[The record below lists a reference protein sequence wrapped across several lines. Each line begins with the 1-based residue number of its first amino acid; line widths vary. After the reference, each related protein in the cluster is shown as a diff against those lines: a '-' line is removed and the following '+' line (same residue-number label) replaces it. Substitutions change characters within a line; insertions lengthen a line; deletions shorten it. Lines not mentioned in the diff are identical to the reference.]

1 MDFKAALKSF
11 AEAWAVA
18 QIQTLQGTSSSSP
31 FLPPTAEIVS
41 KLSASTSKPPTPA
54 IAPKL
59 SVVGQSGSSPPT
71 ENLEPEKKPRFSS
84 LCTLYIL
91 LILPPY
97 CFMFVVFYFYRPCS
111 EKFALHV
118 FTPSYVC

>member
-54 IAPKL
+54 IAPIL

-71 ENLEPEKKPRFSS
+71 ENLEPEKMDFHVQFPQVGNFS
-84 LCTLYIL
+84 LY
-91 LILPPY
+91 Y
-97 CFMFVVFYFYRPCS
+97 FFYHFIR
-111 EKFALHV
+111 
-118 FTPSYVC
+118 